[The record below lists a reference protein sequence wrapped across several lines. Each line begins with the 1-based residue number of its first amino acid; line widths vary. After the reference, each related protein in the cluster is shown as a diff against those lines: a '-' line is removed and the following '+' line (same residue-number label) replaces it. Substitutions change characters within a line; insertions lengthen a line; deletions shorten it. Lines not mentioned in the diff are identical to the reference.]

1 MERTAQKGFCMFFD
15 WVDTLDYLSPV
26 DFKAMVKAI
35 NDYYTEGK
43 DMVESV
49 TKSTLKALAHN
60 IMQQIKRGEE
70 KTDNC
75 KKAAEKSH
83 ESRKKKQENMQ
94 DVAEQVQSS
103 AKQMQN
109 LATDTD
115 TDTDT
120 ETDTEINLSLPP
132 SAGAAPSDTVGTPLK
147 ESFSEKTA
155 KEEFERLWEQ
165 YPRKEGKKD
174 ALNAYIRAK
183 KKGVA
188 YETVESGIRAYAESC
203 RNRDPQYIK
212 YGSSWFNGEGWNDEY
227 VKEARYDERAATRAY
242 LDELFADHTL

>member
-60 IMQQIKRGEE
+60 IMQQIKRGEDKAEVNRNNGKKGGRPAKETQSKPNETQE
-70 KTDNC
+70 KPTDT
-75 KKAAEKSH
+75 K
-83 ESRKKKQENMQ
+83 
-94 DVAEQVQSS
+94 
-103 AKQMQN
+103 
-109 LATDTD
+109 TDTD

-132 SAGAAPSDTVGTPLK
+132 SAGAAPLK

-183 KKGVA
+183 KRGVA

-203 RNRDPQYIK
+203 RNRAPQYIK

-242 LDELFADHTL
+242 LDELFADSFL